1 MVKAIVDLSEHV
13 NRIINVVKAKEGLKD
28 KSQAIEKIVEEF
40 EDKVLDPPFRP
51 EFVQELLEQDRRIK
65 SGKEKFVKAKKIS
78 DLFE

>member
-28 KSQAIEKIVEEF
+28 KSQAIERIVEEF
-40 EDKVLDPPFRP
+40 EDKVLDPSFRP
-51 EFVQELLEQDRRIK
+51 EFVQELLEQDKRIK